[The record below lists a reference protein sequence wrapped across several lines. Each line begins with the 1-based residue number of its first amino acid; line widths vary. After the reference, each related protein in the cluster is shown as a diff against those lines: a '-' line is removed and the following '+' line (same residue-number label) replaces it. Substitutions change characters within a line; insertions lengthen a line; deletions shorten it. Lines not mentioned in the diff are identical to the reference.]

1 MARIMAA
8 YSTTLNNKTPIN
20 LLLLIILNRT
30 LMSYAIFLKTLRL
43 WAATLLMIV
52 YVRGVMVLFIYIVSL
67 SPMEKNALKKTKT
80 KILIATTVMLMAF
93 RIAPQN
99 SLKNMS
105 KFIHTFE
112 KTISIIVIRLVMLVI
127 IRVVIPSTSITHH
140 KGLKTSK

>member
-1 MARIMAA
+1 
-8 YSTTLNNKTPIN
+8 
-20 LLLLIILNRT
+20 
-30 LMSYAIFLKTLRL
+30 
-43 WAATLLMIV
+43 
-52 YVRGVMVLFIYIVSL
+52 MV
-67 SPMEKNALKKTKT
+67 KNALKKTKT

-93 RIAPQN
+93 RVAPQN

-127 IRVVIPSTSITHH
+127 IGVVIPSTSITHH